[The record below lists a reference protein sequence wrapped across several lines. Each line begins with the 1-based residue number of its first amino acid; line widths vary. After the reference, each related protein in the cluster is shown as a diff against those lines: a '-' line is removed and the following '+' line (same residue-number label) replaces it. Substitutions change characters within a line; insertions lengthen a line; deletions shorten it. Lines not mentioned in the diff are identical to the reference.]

1 MRDVRAR
8 GESVSSHVH
17 PPPPIHTRQATHAR
31 RDARDGIEC
40 DTTRRLNVYR
50 GWSHRLANGQSCWPH
65 ERLAPLGE
73 EAFCACEQSV
83 SETQKQKQ
91 TRPLLRR
98 IHRVGAWII
107 NPGKPRQG
115 SECLARAICKN
126 TFPGPDPYFGVC
138 CLQSFC
144 FCVGRNAR
152 ESNARVS
159 VHDLCAATLACL
171 LFPCSGLPL
180 HECCQNGHAQ
190 GHAEKKSASAML
202 RRSRELTNRNSGIG
216 STGTRAINVLSTK
229 SMLCVQSCDRKHE

>member
-8 GESVSSHVH
+8 GESVFSHVR

-98 IHRVGAWII
+98 IHRAGAWII

-115 SECLARAICKN
+115 SESGSECLARAICKI
-126 TFPGPDPYFGVC
+126 
-138 CLQSFC
+138 LSQALI
-144 FCVGRNAR
+144 R
-152 ESNARVS
+152 
-159 VHDLCAATLACL
+159 TLACVAFS
-171 LFPCSGLPL
+171 LFVFVSEGTQGSRTQGCPSTTSVLRLWRVSFFHVLACHCMNAVRTCTRRGMQKGRVQAR
-180 HECCQNGHAQ
+180 CCAG
-190 GHAEKKSASAML
+190 
-202 RRSRELTNRNSGIG
+202 
-216 STGTRAINVLSTK
+216 RAN
-229 SMLCVQSCDRKHE
+229 